1 VTAAPRWCQGCA
13 RKPVARKRLRFCFDC
28 QPGGPHA
35 PPPCTRCG
43 SSKDYWTAGKCRWCY
58 RGTAA
63 QPAGS
68 CPDCHAWGT
77 TRSTNWVC
85 RACIGWKTQNPII
98 GDCMICGRQRHL
110 GHDLCCRLCWRTA
123 ATFHTAHRYLLG
135 EYQPL
140 DLVTGNRH
148 GQQLFFANLTGA
160 THRRGHT
167 PPRQRTD
174 PQPRQPPGMVITG
187 QEPAQTNVTG
197 GWHSPRQATLFNDTA
212 PSFAVRHGIPEPNQ
226 HRHAA
231 RIDALAS
238 QLAEQRGWSRSSLN
252 RTRLGIRVLLGQ
264 HPGTGPIRASDLDT
278 LTQLGIH
285 SARLVRVVL
294 DEAGLL
300 DDDLTPA
307 LEQWFASKT
316 AQLPVHI
323 RTELNAWFEVMRHGS
338 AIPPRRR
345 PRAEATIRIH
355 ASFVMPPIQAWVLAG
370 HDSLREISRD
380 DVLTALPAGGD
391 QRVLTIAGLRSMFTV
406 LSGRKLVFLNPT
418 ARMRVGRIESCQPL
432 PIHTDLIKQ
441 ALHSDHPPRAALTAL
456 IAYYALQP
464 HQVRAL
470 KLTDLHD
477 RRLHLDGRVLL
488 TPPAVHERI
497 SRYLDYRTTRWP
509 RTTNPHLFIN
519 QHTAGHT
526 APIGPLW
533 IARTLQLGP
542 RLLRHDR
549 ILDEAHN
556 AAGDVR
562 RLCDLFDMSV
572 NTALRYVAAV
582 EHPDLAATD

>member
-1 VTAAPRWCQGCA
+1 MA
-13 RKPVARKRLRFCFDC
+13 RKTLRFCFDC
-28 QPGGPHA
+28 QPGGPHN

-77 TRSTNWVC
+77 TRRTNWVC
-85 RACIGWKTQNPII
+85 RACIGWKIKNPTI
-98 GDCMICGRQRHL
+98 GGCTICGHQRHL
-110 GHDLCCRLCWRTA
+110 GRELCCRLCWRTA

-140 DLVTGNRH
+140 DVVAGNRH

-160 THRRGHT
+160 TYRRGRT
-167 PPRQRTD
+167 PPRPD
-174 PQPRQPPGMVITG
+174 PQQPPPPGTVITG
-187 QEPAQTNVTG
+187 QRRAQTSVTG
-197 GWHSPRQATLFNDTA
+197 GWHGPRQATLFNNTA
-212 PSFAVRHGIPEPNQ
+212 PSFAVRHAIPEPSE

-231 RIDALAS
+231 RVDALACH
-238 QLAEQRGWSRSSLN
+238 LAEQRGWSRSSLN

-264 HPGTGPIRASDLDT
+264 QPGTGPIPASHLET
-278 LTQLGIH
+278 LTMLGIH
-285 SARLVRVVL
+285 SATLVRVVL

-300 DDDLTPA
+300 DDDHIPA
-307 LEQWFASKT
+307 LELWFASKT
-316 AQLPVHI
+316 AELPVNV
-323 RTELNAWFEVMRHGS
+323 RAELDAWFTVLRHGS
-338 AIPPRRR
+338 ATPPRRR
-345 PRAEATIRIH
+345 PRAEASIRSH
-355 ASFVMPPIQAWVLAG
+355 ASFALPPVRAWVSTG
-370 HDSLREISRD
+370 HTSLREISRD
-380 DVLTALPAGGD
+380 DVLTTLPVGGD
-391 QRVLTIAGLRSMFTV
+391 RRILTIAALRSMFTV
-406 LSGRKLVFLNPT
+406 LRGRKLVFLNPT
-418 ARMRVGRIESCQPL
+418 ARMRVGRVESGRPL
-432 PIHTDLIKQ
+432 PVDTDLIKQ

-456 IAYYALQP
+456 IAYYAL
-464 HQVRAL
+464 HTRQVRAL

-477 RRLHLDGRVLL
+477 RRVHLDARALL
-488 TPPAVHERI
+488 MPTAVHERI
-497 SRYLDYRTTRWP
+497 SSYLDYRTTRWP
-509 RTTNPHLFIN
+509 RTINPHLFIN

-526 APIGPLW
+526 TPVGPLW

-549 ILDEAHN
+549 ILDEAHH

-572 NTALRYVAAV
+572 NTALRYIDAV
-582 EHPDLAATD
+582 EHPNLAAND